1 MTDFA
6 YSLPGTLT
14 MVAEAAG
21 LDAALTLALA
31 RGGSRFAIPKRAEGS
46 LLADLVGIEAAGRI
60 VEDLAGE
67 RLEIPLVRRILA
79 HWLRSQG
86 WSQERVA
93 YTLKVSRRNMQHW
106 DADPPIKR

>member
-6 YSLPGTLT
+6 YSLPGNLT
-14 MVAEAAG
+14 MLAEAAG

-31 RGGSRFAIPKRAEGS
+31 RGGSLPKMAEGS

-60 VEDLAGE
+60 VENLAGE
-67 RLEIPLVRRILA
+67 RIEIPLVRRILA

-106 DADPPIKR
+106 DADPPIKS